1 MNTYTIKLFDQGER
15 PLRCETLA
23 GADWQTA
30 AAAAEKRLRNSRFRK
45 ASVFAGDELICSV
58 GEGSLPLLPNL
69 ALTATSERRSPTAEQ
84 RGQTVICKRRPSSS
98 MPLSIHAVPTAY

>member
-45 ASVFAGDELICSV
+45 SSVFANNELICSL
-58 GEGSLPLLPNL
+58 GEGSPQDF
-69 ALTATSERRSPTAEQ
+69 ALTATSERDHRQPNSAARPSFVKE
-84 RGQTVICKRRPSSS
+84 RPSSS
-98 MPLSIHAVPTAY
+98 MPPSIHAG